1 VSSLTFGTMATHGRT
16 DLEPGCGG
24 AAGLLLISALR
35 IFKVFALASGF
46 SLALS
51 TAARAKSAKRGEPQI
66 YLVGVTLWAPAG
78 GVVSAFAF
86 PVPRGT
92 GRKQKRAT

>member
-1 VSSLTFGTMATHGRT
+1 VVGR
-16 DLEPGCGG
+16 PGSFSFQ
-24 AAGLLLISALR
+24 SAPN
-35 IFKVFALASGF
+35 FKVFALASGF
-46 SLALS
+46 TLALS
-51 TAARAKSAKRGEPQI
+51 TAARGKSAKRGEPQI